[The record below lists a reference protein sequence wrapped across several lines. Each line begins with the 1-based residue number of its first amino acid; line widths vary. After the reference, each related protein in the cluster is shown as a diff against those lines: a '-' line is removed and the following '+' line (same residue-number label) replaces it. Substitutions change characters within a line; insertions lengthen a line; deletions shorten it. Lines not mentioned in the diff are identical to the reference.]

1 MTEARTFY
9 TRENNGTGWFVGIIV
24 ALALLAI
31 GYLVFSTDNP
41 PVAPLPSAHVKVETV
56 KGHGSATHIGGGY
69 YVTAAHVVAGVSE
82 VSLPIDGLSAP
93 AHQVLDVLWA
103 NATHD
108 IALLRGP
115 ADRNSVPLACVTPA
129 VGQRGLFVGNPG
141 PLEAI
146 TTEATVAGTSRDFAA
161 WKVMVPVD
169 GSAAPGMSGGAFVVD
184 GEVQGVVVGVMVAN
198 IGMFPSLYGITGIV
212 PGSVVC
218 SLMARE

>member
-1 MTEARTFY
+1 MPTEHETAY
-9 TRENNGTGWFVGIIV
+9 TREDNGTGWLVGSIV

-31 GYLVFSTDNP
+31 GYLVFSTDATP
-41 PVAPLPSAHVKVETV
+41 AAPLPSAHVKVETV

-69 YVTAAHVVAGVSE
+69 YVTAAHVVFDKPSAS
-82 VSLPIDGLSAP
+82 IDGAD
-93 AHQVLDVLWA
+93 AEILWV
-103 NATHD
+103 NREHD

-115 ADRNSVPLACVTPA
+115 ADRASLPLACVTPA

-146 TTEATVAGTSRDFAA
+146 TTEATVAGTARDFAA
-161 WKVMVPVD
+161 WEVMVPVD
-169 GSAAPGMSGGAFVVD
+169 GAAAPGMSGGAFVVD

-218 SLMARE
+218 SLMGLPANANT